1 MHDSQTVERT
11 SVYQL
16 TNEWKNE
23 KMNYSILIAWNI
35 NKHLKK
41 CTTDKQHG

>member
-1 MHDSQTVERT
+1 MRDSQTVETT

-16 TNEWKNE
+16 TNEWKSG